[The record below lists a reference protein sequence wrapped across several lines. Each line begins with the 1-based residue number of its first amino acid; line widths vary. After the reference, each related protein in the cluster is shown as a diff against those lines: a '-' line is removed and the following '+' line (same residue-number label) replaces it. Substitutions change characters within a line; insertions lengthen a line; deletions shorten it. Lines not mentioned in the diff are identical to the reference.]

1 MCNGDFKHKRML
13 DEYFYYFFLPA
24 FVLCLPNY
32 AFQKA
37 EPWES
42 LPVMNHPVLKH
53 SKVLLYH

>member
-42 LPVMNHPVLKH
+42 LPVMNHL
-53 SKVLLYH
+53 S